1 MCCSYSELKRAS
13 HILVPVRSIFYIS
26 GYFFPQASNFSSITS
41 TFYCYVR
48 PLSVFQLKLSNL
60 HKYNML
66 EVDIFN

>member
-26 GYFFPQASNFSSITS
+26 RYFFPQASNFSSITS

-48 PLSVFQLKLSNL
+48 PLLS
-60 HKYNML
+60 
-66 EVDIFN
+66 FN